1 MRLNDTGIGEGAF
14 TLTREPNPKQRQALD
29 LAAAIAA

>member
-1 MRLNDTGIGEGAF
+1 MGTF
-14 TLTREPNPKQRQALD
+14 TLTTEANPKQRQALD